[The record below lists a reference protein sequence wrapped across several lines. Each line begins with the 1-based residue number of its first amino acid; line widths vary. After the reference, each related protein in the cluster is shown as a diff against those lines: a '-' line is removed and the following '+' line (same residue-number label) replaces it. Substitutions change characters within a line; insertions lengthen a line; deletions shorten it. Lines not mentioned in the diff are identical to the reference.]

1 MVLAAS
7 DLNRDVLVGYVMQYE
22 PLTPLVEQVRHF
34 VKPANPVLPT
44 FNGSADTH
52 LDAHPKVRRFGDGAN
67 GFVRY
72 GISPRLERDHALANF
87 DKQVHGFSPNKRF
100 KLKLSCSRAAS
111 APGLPL
117 AIPSDRQPAGEA

>member
-1 MVLAAS
+1 VVLAAS

-72 GISPRLERDHALANF
+72 GISPRLERDHPRLITPQLILTSKFMALARTS
-87 DKQVHGFSPNKRF
+87 GS
-100 KLKLSCSRAAS
+100 S
-111 APGLPL
+111 
-117 AIPSDRQPAGEA
+117 